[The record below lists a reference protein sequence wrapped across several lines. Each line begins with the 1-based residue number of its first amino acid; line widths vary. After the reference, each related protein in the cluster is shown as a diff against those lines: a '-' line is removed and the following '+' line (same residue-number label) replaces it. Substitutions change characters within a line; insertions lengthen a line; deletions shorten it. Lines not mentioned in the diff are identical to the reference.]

1 MKLVEIHI
9 LQTVAPSNLN
19 RDDTGSPKDAIFGG
33 YRRLRLS
40 SQAQKRAARLHF
52 RELLPKENLALRTKR
67 LLDLLEEGLA
77 GLGRPREEA
86 RKRAEIALN
95 LAGLGTKEGKTE
107 YLLFLGEREIGA
119 LVERIHEAWERL
131 EGLEAEGKKK
141 GDKELRNEFEGLFQK
156 ALDGGKAVDLALF
169 GRMLADKPELNVDAA
184 AQVAHALS
192 THKVDREF
200 DFYTAVDDLAPK
212 EEAGAGMMGDVEFAS
227 ATFYRYAVV
236 NLDQLLENLQGDREL
251 ALEGLTAFLRAFA
264 LSLPSGKQNSFA
276 AHNPPKLIAI
286 RLGQGM
292 PRNLAAAFERPIYP
306 DDQGLAKASAE
317 ALLKEWQAMDGFYGP
332 LKGEWKAL
340 GHTLG
345 DLEAPEGFVLANSL
359 DDLLGK
365 TKEHSARLL
374 GLS

>member
-131 EGLEAEGKKK
+131 EGLEAEGK
-141 GDKELRNEFEGLFQK
+141 
-156 ALDGGKAVDLALF
+156 
-169 GRMLADKPELNVDAA
+169 
-184 AQVAHALS
+184 
-192 THKVDREF
+192 
-200 DFYTAVDDLAPK
+200 
-212 EEAGAGMMGDVEFAS
+212 
-227 ATFYRYAVV
+227 
-236 NLDQLLENLQGDREL
+236 
-251 ALEGLTAFLRAFA
+251 
-264 LSLPSGKQNSFA
+264 
-276 AHNPPKLIAI
+276 
-286 RLGQGM
+286 
-292 PRNLAAAFERPIYP
+292 
-306 DDQGLAKASAE
+306 
-317 ALLKEWQAMDGFYGP
+317 
-332 LKGEWKAL
+332 
-340 GHTLG
+340 
-345 DLEAPEGFVLANSL
+345 
-359 DDLLGK
+359 
-365 TKEHSARLL
+365 
-374 GLS
+374 